1 MNLVKKKAMNEVIEE
16 NEILLQQ
23 GKKKNISKSMIA
35 YMKHYW
41 ILYIML
47 LPAIIYLIMFNYIPM
62 YGIQIAF
69 KDFNPTLGIWGS
81 EWVGLEH
88 FVRFFNIPQF
98 WQLLGNTLG
107 ISIYQLVVGFPLPII
122 LALLLN
128 YAISDKF
135 KKVVQTVTYS
145 AHFISIVVL
154 VGMMG
159 IFLSQSTGIVNHLIE
174 ALGMQRINFLGEESL
189 FKSLYVW
196 SGIWQGIGWGSIIYI
211 AALAGV
217 NTELYEAA
225 TIDGANKLQKMRYID
240 IPTILPTATM
250 MLILSCGSLMGV
262 GFEKVF
268 LLQNPLNLGS
278 SEIIATYVYKMGIQN
293 FQYSFSTAVGLFN
306 NVINVILLLSVNHIC
321 KKLSNTGIL

>member
-1 MNLVKKKAMNEVIEE
+1 MNLVKKKIMSEE
-16 NEILLQQ
+16 YEAAFGQM
-23 GKKKNISKSMIA
+23 KKKNIGIGVKE
-35 YMKHYW
+35 YLKQYW
-41 ILYIML
+41 VLYLML
-47 LPAIIYLIMFNYIPM
+47 VPAIVYLVAFNYIPM

-69 KDFNPTLGIWGS
+69 KDFNPSLGIWGS
-81 EWVGLEH
+81 EWVGFEH
-88 FVRFFNIPQF
+88 FIRFFNIPQF

-145 AHFISIVVL
+145 AHFISVVVL
-154 VGMMG
+154 VGMIG
-159 IFLSQSTGIVNHLIE
+159 IFFSQSTGIVNHILQAFGLE
-174 ALGMQRINFLGEESL
+174 RINFLGEASM

-196 SGIWQGIGWGSIIYI
+196 SGVWQGIGWGSIIYI

-225 TIDGANKLQKMRYID
+225 TIDGATKLQKMRYID

-306 NVINVILLLSVNHIC
+306 NVINIILLLGVNSIC